1 MPSQQVLQ
9 QKKRE
14 VEKVTELL
22 KEFRAIGIAD
32 LHKVRAPQLQRFKQN
47 LAGKVHM
54 KVIKNTL
61 MERAIEKCEGRPNL
75 EDLKEYL
82 KGEHIYLFTDLN
94 PFKLVMLL
102 EESKVQ
108 ITAKAGD
115 TAAFDVTVPAGN
127 TGQPP
132 GAIIGQLNAVGLPT
146 RIEAG
151 SVWINKDTQV
161 AEEGEV
167 ISERLAAVLS
177 KLGIK
182 AVEAGLDMKA
192 IYDEGIIISGEQLRV
207 DLEETLEKIQL
218 AHVQAFALSLGIAYP
233 IAENIEV
240 LLQLA
245 YREAYSLAIQTA
257 IFNPETIEDLI
268 RKAQAEMLSLSSRIP
283 NLEKEAVSA
292 EEIEKS

>member
-22 KEFRAIGIAD
+22 KEYRAIGIAD

-54 KVIKNTL
+54 KVTKNTL
-61 MERAIEKCEGRPNL
+61 MERAIEKCEERPNL

-82 KGEHIYLFTDLN
+82 KGENIYLFTDLN

-161 AEEGEV
+161 VEEGEV

-207 DLEETLEKIQL
+207 DIGETLENIQL

-233 IAENIEV
+233 IVENIEV

-245 YREAYSLAIQTA
+245 HREAYSLAIQTA